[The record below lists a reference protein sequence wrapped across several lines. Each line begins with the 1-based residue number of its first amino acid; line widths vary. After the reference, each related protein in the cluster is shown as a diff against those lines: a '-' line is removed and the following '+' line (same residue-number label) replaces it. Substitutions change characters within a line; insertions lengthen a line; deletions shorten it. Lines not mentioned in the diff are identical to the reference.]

1 MGVFKRWHESK
12 DGTKTPYWYY
22 RLWHNGREIKRSVGE
37 AGIVTKTQ
45 AKRVMEE
52 KKRRLRLGQYDIIDA
67 RIPTLGEFAEE
78 YVAYQRDVKQIRSHS
93 RTKEAVNHF
102 KRFYGNSRL
111 TEITAQ
117 DVDVYKQRRLEEGV
131 KPGTIK
137 RELNAIRHLFNQAR
151 RWKKFFGDNPVSS
164 SGMPEVHDQ
173 KERILSLEEEKK
185 LLTACPGHMRDAVII
200 ALHTDMRQAEILG
213 LRWEWIDIEGG
224 VITLPQTNTKSQKMR
239 RVPINSVVR
248 TVLLERKLASG
259 GSDYV
264 LPSPKGIEYHLN
276 WVKRSYKTACKNAGI
291 EGLRFHDLR
300 HTAATRMVE
309 GGVPLHAV
317 AKLLGHSTIRI
328 TERYSHPEQSINEA
342 VLILEKFNS
351 NRTENRTSEKPEGA

>member
-52 KKRRLRLGQYDIIDA
+52 TKRRLRLGEYDIIDA

-78 YVAYQRDVKQIRSHS
+78 YVKYQRDVKQIRSHS

-102 KRFYGNSRL
+102 KRFYGTKKLN
-111 TEITAQ
+111 EITPE
-117 DVDVYKQRRLEEGV
+117 DVDIYKRRRLGEGV
-131 KPGTIK
+131 KLGTIA
-137 RELNAIRHLFNQAR
+137 RELTVIRHLFNQAR
-151 RWKKFFGDNPVSS
+151 KWKRFFGDNPVSV

-173 KERILSLEEEKK
+173 KERILSPEEEKK
-185 LLTACPGHMRDAVII
+185 LLALCPSHLRDAVII
-200 ALHTDMRQAEILG
+200 ALHTGMRQREILG
-213 LRWEWIDIEGG
+213 LKWEWIDLTPGI
-224 VITLPQTNTKSQKMR
+224 ITLPQTNTKAKKMR

-264 LPSPKGIEYHLN
+264 FSSPKGIEHHLN
-276 WVKRSYKTACKNAGI
+276 WVKHSFRTACKNAGI

-300 HTAATRMVE
+300 HTAATRTVE

-317 AKLLGHSTIRI
+317 AKLLGHSTVRI

-342 VLILEKFNS
+342 VLVLEKFKP
-351 NRTENRTSEKPEGA
+351 NRTKNRTNENPEEV

>member
-52 KKRRLRLGQYDIIDA
+52 TKRRLRLGEYDIIDA
-67 RIPTLGEFAEE
+67 QIPTLSKFAEE
-78 YVAYQRDVKQIRSHS
+78 YVEYQRDVKQIRSHG

-102 KRFYGNSRL
+102 KRLYGTKRL
-111 TEITAQ
+111 NEITPE
-117 DVDVYKQRRLEEGV
+117 DVDIYKRRRLGEGV
-131 KPGTIK
+131 KLGTIA
-137 RELNAIRHLFNQAR
+137 RELTVIRHLFNQAR
-151 RWKKFFGDNPVSS
+151 KWKRFFGDNPVSS

-173 KERILSLEEEKK
+173 KERILSPEEEKK
-185 LLTACPGHMRDAVII
+185 LLALCPRHLRDAIII
-200 ALHTDMRQAEILG
+200 ALHTGMRQAEILG

-224 VITLPQTNTKSQKMR
+224 VITLPQTNTKTRVMR
-239 RVPINSVVR
+239 RIPVNSIVR
-248 TVLLERKLASG
+248 TVLLERKLVSG

-264 LPSPKGIEYHLN
+264 FPSSKGIDHHLN
-276 WVKRSYKTACKNAGI
+276 WVKHSFRTACKNAGI

-300 HTAATRMVE
+300 HTAATRLVE
-309 GGVPLHAV
+309 GGIPLHAV

-328 TERYSHPEQSINEA
+328 TERYSHPENSINEA
-342 VLILEKFNS
+342 VLVLEKFDP
-351 NRTENRTSEKPEGA
+351 NRTENRTNENPEEV